1 MKKLLPMTEA
11 ALWRYLDKLSRIES
25 EVIPVKELFNAVEA
39 AREIGCTAQ
48 KVRER
53 MKRKLWDLGEVIPK
67 EALGNDEKNEYNI
80 FRYKLERFLGHPVT
94 GRWKGGDP
102 DA

>member
-1 MKKLLPMTEA
+1 MAVLIYGLYHK
-11 ALWRYLDKLSRIES
+11 RGNISRIES
-25 EVIPVKELFNAVEA
+25 EVIPVKEIFNAVEA

-67 EALGNDEKNEYNI
+67 EALGNGEKNEYNI

-102 DA
+102 NA

>member
-1 MKKLLPMTEA
+1 MAVLIYGLYHK
-11 ALWRYLDKLSRIES
+11 RGNISRIES
-25 EVIPVKELFNAVEA
+25 EVIPVKELFNTVEA

-67 EALGNDEKNEYNI
+67 EALGNGEKNEYNI
-80 FRYKLERFLGHPVT
+80 FRYKLEKFLGHPVT

>member
-1 MKKLLPMTEA
+1 MAVLIYGLYHK
-11 ALWRYLDKLSRIES
+11 RGNISRIES

-67 EALGNDEKNEYNI
+67 EALGNGEKNEYNI

>member
-1 MKKLLPMTEA
+1 MKE
-11 ALWRYLDKLSRIES
+11 I
-25 EVIPVKELFNAVEA
+25 FNAVEA

-67 EALGNDEKNEYNI
+67 GAVSGPSGDGP
-80 FRYKLERFLGHPVT
+80 LER
-94 GRWKGGDP
+94 W
-102 DA
+102 